1 MYSTDMCYHLVCR
14 MVQEVDS
21 LMDTSKGRWQNMF
34 TSGNM
39 EVGAPGVGNTADTTL
54 SSSWEHIETEDVK
67 ETPKVNNFWKEE
79 AIRNQTHPPED
90 KYDPSHYQRGKIQ
103 VWDFI
108 ADQKLDF
115 FKGNVVKYVCRAGTK
130 SGESELDDLMKAKV
144 YVEKAIELLAL

>member
-1 MYSTDMCYHLVCR
+1 

-21 LMDTSKGRWQNMF
+21 LMDTSKGRWQDMF

-39 EVGAPGVGNTADTTL
+39 EVGVGNTAL
-54 SSSWEHIETEDVK
+54 ASSWEHIE
-67 ETPKVNNFWKEE
+67 
-79 AIRNQTHPPED
+79 PESSPD
-90 KYDPSHYQRGKIQ
+90 KYDPQHYQRGKIQ
-103 VWDFI
+103 VWDFV

>member
-1 MYSTDMCYHLVCR
+1 MEWMR
-14 MVQEVDS
+14 
-21 LMDTSKGRWQNMF
+21 NMF
-34 TSGNM
+34 PAKSESAVTRDELAAM
-39 EVGAPGVGNTADTTL
+39 VEVAEDEQV
-54 SSSWEHIETEDVK
+54 IETDE
-67 ETPKVNNFWKEE
+67 EE

-144 YVEKAIELLAL
+144 YVEKAIELLALQN

>member
-1 MYSTDMCYHLVCR
+1 MYSTDKCYHLVCR

-39 EVGAPGVGNTADTTL
+39 EVGTPGIGTADTML
-54 SSSWEHIETEDVK
+54 SSSWEHIEVDPDFHEDI
-67 ETPKVNNFWKEE
+67 EINSDHLDN
-79 AIRNQTHPPED
+79 

>member
-34 TSGNM
+34 TSGM
-39 EVGAPGVGNTADTTL
+39 EFGNPGIGTADTML
-54 SSSWEHIETEDVK
+54 SSSWEHIE
-67 ETPKVNNFWKEE
+67 VNPDF
-79 AIRNQTHPPED
+79 PED
-90 KYDPSHYQRGKIQ
+90 DNKYDPQHYQRGKIQ
-103 VWDFI
+103 VWDFV

>member
-1 MYSTDMCYHLVCR
+1 MCYHLVCR

-21 LMDTSKGRWQNMF
+21 LMDTSKGRWQDLF

-39 EVGAPGVGNTADTTL
+39 EVGTPGVGNTAL
-54 SSSWEHIETEDVK
+54 
-67 ETPKVNNFWKEE
+67 ETPKVNNYWKEE
-79 AIRNQTHPPED
+79 AIRNQKLPPED
-90 KYDPSHYQRGKIQ
+90 KYDPQHYQRGKIQ
-103 VWDFI
+103 VWDFV